1 MHPRRSVFLLLAL
14 ALSLSGQEIST
25 DLFVTG
31 LNSPVDIQSARDGS
45 NRVFVVEQPGRIRI
59 IRNGQLRNQP
69 FLDIQDRVVTGS
81 ERGLLG
87 LAFAPGY
94 SQSGRFYVNYTG
106 AGGHTVISMF
116 TVSAD
121 PDVANAGSEV
131 VLLTINQPF
140 ANHNGGQLQF
150 GNGGLFIG
158 LGDGGSGGDPNNN
171 GQSLSTLLGKL
182 LRVDVESQPGTLKI
196 PSDNPFVNTLNARG
210 EIWAYGLR
218 NPWRFSF
225 DRETGEL
232 WIADVGQNDFEEV
245 NRSGGSSA
253 GLNYGWRRME
263 GLQCFE
269 PNCNQAGLTLPVRV
283 YSHSQGCSVTGGY
296 VYRGSQFA
304 GLRGTYIYGDY
315 CSGLIW
321 GINPQNQNRL
331 LLDSGLRITTFGE
344 DEAGEIYV
352 ADGATG
358 RVYRVLGTKP
368 GPQLSSAGVVHAAS
382 FEPGLVAGS
391 LASIFLSGVRDS
403 PGISR
408 AINIPLPLS
417 LDGVSVTMDGAVA
430 PILAVANV
438 DGAEQINVQVP
449 WALLDDSTALVIVT
463 ADGVSSE
470 PAAVDV
476 LSAQPGV
483 FLVDG
488 ERPAIQHNSG
498 FEAVTESSPL
508 RPGGYGVAYL
518 TGLGEVR
525 NRPPTG
531 DAAAAA
537 DATMLRTV
545 EATIDGQPAE
555 VIFAG
560 FAPGFVGLYQVN
572 FRVPENARS
581 GSLDLVFRVEGRSSP
596 VVQIPVAQ

>member
-1 MHPRRSVFLLLAL
+1 MRCWPAILLLLIPRLPA
-14 ALSLSGQEIST
+14 QEISLELLT
-25 DLFVTG
+25 EG
-31 LNSPVDIQSARDGS
+31 LSGPVDIQSARDGS
-45 NRVFVVEQPGRIRI
+45 NRLFVIEQPGRIRV

-69 FLDIQDRVVTGS
+69 FLDIQDRVVSGG

-94 SQSGRFYVNYTG
+94 AQSGRFYVNYTG
-106 AGGHTVISMF
+106 AGGHTVISLF
-116 TVSAD
+116 TVTAD
-121 PDVANAGSEV
+121 PDVADAGSEV

-150 GNGGLFIG
+150 GNGGLYIAV
-158 LGDGGSGGDPNNN
+158 GDGGSGGDPNNN
-171 GQSLSTLLGKL
+171 GQRLDTLLGKL
-182 LRVDVESQPGTLKI
+182 LRVNVESQPGTLKI
-196 PSDNPFVNTLNARG
+196 PGNNPFVNTPDARG

-232 WIADVGQNDFEEV
+232 WIADVGQSNFEEV

-263 GLQCFE
+263 GLQCYE
-269 PNCNQAGLTLPVRV
+269 PNCSQDGLTLPVRV

-296 VYRGSQFA
+296 VYRGGQFP

-315 CSGLIW
+315 CSGRIW
-321 GINPQNQNRL
+321 GLSPQNQNRL
-331 LLDSGLRITTFGE
+331 LLDSDLTITTFGQ
-344 DEAGEIYV
+344 DDAGEIYV
-352 ADGATG
+352 ADGLAG
-358 RVYRVLGTKP
+358 RVYRILGTKP

-408 AINIPLPLS
+408 AVNIPLPLS
-417 LDGVSVTMDGAVA
+417 LDGVSVTMDGAAA

-438 DGAEQINVQVP
+438 GGAEQINVQAP
-449 WALLDDSTALVIVT
+449 WTLLDEKTVAVVVT
-463 ADGVSSE
+463 ANGVSSE
-470 PAAVDV
+470 PVQVTV
-476 LSAQPGV
+476 LRAQPGV
-483 FLVDG
+483 FLIDG
-488 ERPAIQHNSG
+488 VRPAIQHNTG
-498 FEAVTESSPL
+498 FEPVTANSPL
-508 RPGGYGVAYL
+508 RPGEYGVAYL

-525 NRPPTG
+525 NPPATG
-531 DAAAAA
+531 NAATTSN
-537 DATMLRTV
+537 ATTLGAV

-555 VIFAG
+555 VVFAG
-560 FAPGFVGLYQVN
+560 LAPRFVGLYQVN
-572 FRVPENARS
+572 FRVPGNARG
-581 GSLDLVFRVEGRSSP
+581 GSLGLVFRVAGRSSP
-596 VVQIPVAQ
+596 VVQIPVTQ

>member
-1 MHPRRSVFLLLAL
+1 MRFWPAIFCLLMP
-14 ALSLSGQEIST
+14 SLSAQEIS
-25 DLFVTG
+25 LELVAQG
-31 LNSPVDIQSARDGS
+31 LNGPVDIQNARDGS
-45 NRVFVVEQPGRIRI
+45 NRLFVVEQSGRIRVI
-59 IRNGQLRNQP
+59 LNGQLRNQP
-69 FLDIQDRVVTGS
+69 FLDIQDRIVSGG

-94 SQSGRFYVNYTG
+94 AQSGRFYVNYTG

-116 TVSAD
+116 TVTSD
-121 PDVANAGSEV
+121 PDVADAGSEV

-150 GNGGLFIG
+150 GSGGLYIG
-158 LGDGGSGGDPNNN
+158 VGDGGSGGDPNNN
-171 GQSLSTLLGKL
+171 GQSLSTLLGKI
-182 LRVDVESQPGTLKI
+182 LRVDVESLPGTLNI
-196 PSDNPFVNTLNARG
+196 PGGNPFVGTPNARD

-225 DRETGEL
+225 DRETNQL
-232 WIADVGQNDFEEV
+232 WIADVGQNNFEEV
-245 NRSGGSSA
+245 NRVSAPSA
-253 GLNYGWRRME
+253 GVNYGWRRME

-269 PNCNQAGLTLPVRV
+269 PNCDQAGLTLPVRV

-315 CSGLIW
+315 CSGRIW

-331 LLDSGLRITTFGE
+331 LLDSSLGITSFGE
-344 DEAGEIYV
+344 DESGEVYV
-352 ADGATG
+352 ADGGAG
-358 RVYRVLGTKP
+358 RVYRILGSKP

-408 AINIPLPLS
+408 ALNIPLPLS
-417 LDGVSVTMDGAVA
+417 LDGVSVTMDGAAA

-438 DGAEQINVQVP
+438 NGAEQINVQAP
-449 WALLDDSTALVIVT
+449 WTLLDEDTVAVVVT

-470 PAAVDV
+470 PVAVDV
-476 LSAQPGV
+476 LSALPGV
-483 FLVDG
+483 FLIDG
-488 ERPAIQHNSG
+488 ELPAIQHNTD
-498 FEAVTESSPL
+498 FEPVTESSPL
-508 RPGGYGVAYL
+508 RPGEYGVAYL

-525 NRPPTG
+525 NLPPTG
-531 DAAAAA
+531 SAAATS
-537 DATMLRTV
+537 DATTLRTV
-545 EATIDGQPAE
+545 EAMLDGQAAE
-555 VIFAG
+555 VVFAG
-560 FAPGFVGLYQVN
+560 LAPGFVGLYQVN
-572 FRVPENARS
+572 FRIPEGAPD
-581 GSLDLVFRVEGRSSP
+581 GLLDLVFRVEGRAGP
-596 VVQIPVAQ
+596 AVRIPVAR